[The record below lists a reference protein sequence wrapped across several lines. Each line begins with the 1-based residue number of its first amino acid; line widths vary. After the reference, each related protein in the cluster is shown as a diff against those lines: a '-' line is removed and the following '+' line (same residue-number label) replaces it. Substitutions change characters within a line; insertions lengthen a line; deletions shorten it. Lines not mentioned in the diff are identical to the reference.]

1 MDISPLSSDA
11 SAIQAPKPPVAAIT
25 WVLRLGVFGEFLGHG
40 IFAIQGKAQ
49 WVDWIEQLLG
59 VGQTTAGFILTIVG
73 IFDVIIAFIILLKP
87 VRLALLWATFWG
99 FWTAILRPIVGE
111 PVWDFIERWANW
123 SAPLAL
129 LLIIGWPKSFKEWL
143 K

>member
-11 SAIQAPKPPVAAIT
+11 SAIQASKPPVAAIT